1 MNKLGRDA
9 QLDSE
14 SIALLRFSCCYLGR
28 RRASCLDGG
37 FMIESFGA
45 VTIIIGFAIIAVLG
59 GMLVTVQ
66 QGTVSVVT
74 MFGKYRR
81 VMYPGLNLKIPFLE
95 VVFRRI
101 SIQNQSIE
109 LQFQAITQDQANVN
123 FKAMLLYSV
132 INQTEDTIKDVAFK
146 FIDFG
151 SLMQTL
157 NRTVEGSVRGFVAT
171 KKQSEILGL
180 RRDIVNAV
188 KDQLDEDL
196 KSWGYH
202 LIDMQL
208 NDISFDETI
217 MQSMAQVV
225 ASSNLRAAAENEAQ
239 ALLIR
244 KTKEAEANG
253 LAVRISA
260 EAEKQ
265 ASQLRGEG
273 IALFREE
280 VAKGMHKAADEMKAA
295 GLDSSFILFSM
306 WTDAIKHFAE
316 QGNGNVIF
324 LDGSNEGLDKTMKQ
338 MMALSKIETLN
349 K

>member
-1 MNKLGRDA
+1 MLEG
-9 QLDSE
+9 
-14 SIALLRFSCCYLGR
+14 I
-28 RRASCLDGG
+28 G
-37 FMIESFGA
+37 FFGI
-45 VTIIIGFAIIAVLG
+45 VFLIIVLSIIGGIFT
-59 GMLVTVQ
+59 TVN
-66 QGTVSVVT
+66 QGTISVVT

-81 VMYPGLNLKIPFLE
+81 IMYPGLNFKIPFFE
-95 VVFRRI
+95 VIYRRV

-132 INQTEDTIKDVAFK
+132 IDQTEETIKNVAFK
-146 FIDFG
+146 FIDFA
-151 SLMQTL
+151 SLMQAL
-157 NRTVEGSVRGFVAT
+157 NRTVEGSVRGFVAI
-171 KKQSEILGL
+171 KKQNEILGL

-208 NDISFDETI
+208 NDITFDDI
-217 MQSMAQVV
+217 IVQSMAQVV

-239 ALLIR
+239 AQLI
-244 KTKEAEANG
+244 KITKAAEADG
-253 LAVRISA
+253 MSIKIAA
-260 EAEKQ
+260 EAEREAAKM
-265 ASQLRGEG
+265 RGEG
-273 IALFREE
+273 IALFRAE
-280 VAKGMHKAADEMKAA
+280 VAKGMAKAADEMKLA

-306 WTDAIKHFAE
+306 WTDAVKHFAE
-316 QGNGNVIF
+316 QGKGNVIF

-338 MMALSKIETLN
+338 MMALSKIDM

>member
-1 MNKLGRDA
+1 MF
-9 QLDSE
+9 E
-14 SIALLRFSCCYLGR
+14 SVGLFSITIFILVIAIV
-28 RRASCLDGG
+28 GG
-37 FMIESFGA
+37 AF
-45 VTIIIGFAIIAVLG
+45 T
-59 GMLVTVQ
+59 TVQ
-66 QGTVSVVT
+66 QGTVSVIT

-81 VMYPGLNLKIPFLE
+81 VMYPGLNFKIPFLE
-95 VVFRRI
+95 IVFRRI
-101 SIQNQSIE
+101 SIQNQSVE
-109 LQFQAITQDQANVN
+109 LQFQAITNDQANVN

-132 INQTEDTIKDVAFK
+132 INQTEDTIKSVAFK

-151 SLMQTL
+151 SFMQTL

-171 KKQSEILGL
+171 KRQNEILAL
-180 RRDIVNAV
+180 RRDITEAV
-188 KDQLDEDL
+188 KVNLDEDL

-202 LIDMQL
+202 LIDLQL
-208 NDISFDETI
+208 NDIAFDETI

-244 KTKEAEANG
+244 KTKDAEADG
-253 LAVRISA
+253 LSVKISA
-260 EAEKQ
+260 EAEKV
-265 ASQLRGEG
+265 ASKLRGEG

-280 VAKGMHKAADEMKAA
+280 VAKGMSKAADEMKSA

-316 QGNGNVIF
+316 NGKGNVIF

-338 MMALSKIETLN
+338 MMSLSLIEQA
-349 K
+349 KR

>member
-1 MNKLGRDA
+1 MFFDLGFFGFVG
-9 QLDSE
+9 
-14 SIALLRFSCCYLGR
+14 LL
-28 RRASCLDGG
+28 
-37 FMIESFGA
+37 
-45 VTIIIGFAIIAVLG
+45 IAVGFFG
-59 GMLVTVQ
+59 GMFVAIN
-66 QGTVSVVT
+66 QGTVGVVT

-95 VVFRRI
+95 VVFRRV
-101 SIQNQSIE
+101 SVQNQSIE
-109 LQFQAITQDQANVN
+109 LQFQAITVDQANVN

-132 INQTEDTIKDVAFK
+132 IDQTEETIKNVAFK

-171 KKQSEILGL
+171 KRQNEILGL
-180 RRDIVNAV
+180 RREIVEAV
-188 KDQLDEDL
+188 KGQLDEDL

-208 NDISFDETI
+208 NDITFDETI

-239 ALLIR
+239 AMLIK
-244 KTKEAEANG
+244 KTKAAEADG
-253 LAVRISA
+253 MAIKISA
-260 EAEKQ
+260 EAEKE
-265 ASQLRGEG
+265 ASKLRGEG

-280 VAKGMHKAADEMKAA
+280 VAKGMAKAADEMKQA

-306 WTDAIKHFAE
+306 WTDAVKHFAE
-316 QGNGNVIF
+316 TGKGNTIF
-324 LDGSNEGLDKTMKQ
+324 LDGSTEGLEKTMKQ
-338 MMALSKIETLN
+338 MLSLSQQSIGTK

>member
-1 MNKLGRDA
+1 MFE
-9 QLDSE
+9 QLSFF
-14 SIALLRFSCCYLGR
+14 SIFVGLVVISVV
-28 RRASCLDGG
+28 GG
-37 FMIESFGA
+37 LF
-45 VTIIIGFAIIAVLG
+45 
-59 GMLVTVQ
+59 VTVQ
-66 QGTVSVVT
+66 QGTVSVIT

-81 VMYPGLNLKIPFLE
+81 IMYPGLSVKIPFLE
-95 VVFRRI
+95 TVFRRI

-109 LQFQAITQDQANVN
+109 LAFQAITQDQANVN

-132 INQTEDTIKDVAFK
+132 IDQTEEIIKSVAFK

-171 KKQSEILGL
+171 KRQNEILAL
-180 RRDIVNAV
+180 RRDIVEAV
-188 KDQLDEDL
+188 KANLDEDL
-196 KSWGYH
+196 RSWGYH
-202 LIDMQL
+202 LIDLQL

-225 ASSNLRAAAENEAQ
+225 ASSNLKAAAENEAQ

-244 KTKEAEANG
+244 KTKQAEADG

-260 EAEKQ
+260 EAEKI
-265 ASQLRGEG
+265 AAKMRGEG

-280 VAKGMHKAADEMKAA
+280 VARGMHKAATEIKAA

-306 WTDAIKHFAE
+306 WTDSIKHFAE
-316 QGNGNVIF
+316 QGKGNVIF

-338 MMALSKIETLN
+338 MMALSKIESITTPQ

>member
-1 MNKLGRDA
+1 MFEN
-9 QLDSE
+9 
-14 SIALLRFSCCYLGR
+14 F
-28 RRASCLDGG
+28 G
-37 FMIESFGA
+37 FLTLFFI
-45 VTIIIGFAIIAVLG
+45 VTILVLVG
-59 GMLVTVQ
+59 GVFVTVQ

-81 VMYPGLNLKIPFLE
+81 ILYPGLNFKIPFFE
-95 VVFRRI
+95 IVFRRI
-101 SIQNQSIE
+101 SIQNQSVE
-109 LQFQAITQDQANVN
+109 LAFQAITQDQANVN

-132 INQTEDTIKDVAFK
+132 IDQTEETIKSVAFK

-171 KKQSEILGL
+171 KRQNEILAL
-180 RRDIVNAV
+180 RRDIVEAV
-188 KDQLDEDL
+188 KANLDEDL

-202 LIDMQL
+202 LIDLQL

-217 MQSMAQVV
+217 MASMAQVV

-244 KTKEAEANG
+244 KTKAAEADG
-253 LAVRISA
+253 LAIRISA
-260 EAEKQ
+260 EAEKL

-273 IALFREE
+273 ISLFRQE
-280 VAKGMHKAADEMKAA
+280 VAKGMHLAAEQMKTA

-306 WTDAIKHFAE
+306 WTDAVKHFAE
-316 QGNGNVIF
+316 QGKGNVIF
-324 LDGSNEGLDKTMKQ
+324 LDGSNEGFDKTLKQ
-338 MMALSKIETLN
+338 MMALSKTQTGVDAKGLQR
-349 K
+349 

>member
-1 MNKLGRDA
+1 M
-9 QLDSE
+9 
-14 SIALLRFSCCYLGR
+14 F
-28 RRASCLDGG
+28 
-37 FMIESFGA
+37 ESFGLFGIVFFFVA
-45 VTIIIGFAIIAVLG
+45 IAVIG
-59 GMLVTVQ
+59 GAFTTVQ
-66 QGTVSVVT
+66 QGTVSVIT

-81 VMYPGLNLKIPFLE
+81 VMYPGLNFKIPFLE
-95 VVFRRI
+95 IVFRRI
-101 SIQNQSIE
+101 SIQNQSVE
-109 LQFQAITQDQANVN
+109 LQFQAITNDQANVN

-132 INQTEDTIKDVAFK
+132 INQTEETIKSVAFK

-171 KKQSEILGL
+171 KRQNEILAL
-180 RRDIVNAV
+180 RRDITEAV
-188 KDQLDEDL
+188 KVNLDEDL

-202 LIDMQL
+202 LIDLQL
-208 NDISFDETI
+208 NDIAFDETI

-244 KTKEAEANG
+244 KTKAAEADG
-253 LAVRISA
+253 LSIKISA
-260 EAEKQ
+260 EAEKI
-265 ASQLRGEG
+265 ASKLRGEG

-280 VAKGMHKAADEMKAA
+280 VAKGMSKAAEEMKSA

-316 QGNGNVIF
+316 NGKGNVIF

-338 MMALSKIETLN
+338 MMSLSLIEQA
-349 K
+349 KR

>member
-1 MNKLGRDA
+1 MFEGIGL
-9 QLDSE
+9 
-14 SIALLRFSCCYLGR
+14 
-28 RRASCLDGG
+28 
-37 FMIESFGA
+37 FGIIFL
-45 VTIIIGFAIIAVLG
+45 IIIIAAVG
-59 GMLVTVQ
+59 GAFTTVD
-66 QGTVSVVT
+66 QGRVAVVT

-81 VMYPGLNLKIPFLE
+81 VMHPGLNFKIPFFE
-95 VVFRRI
+95 VIFRRV

-123 FKAMLLYSV
+123 FKAMLLYAV
-132 INQTEDTIKDVAFK
+132 IDQSEETIKNVAFK

-171 KKQSEILGL
+171 KRQSEILGL
-180 RRDIVNAV
+180 RRDIVNSV

-208 NDISFDETI
+208 NDITFDEVI

-239 ALLIR
+239 ALLIK
-244 KTKEAEANG
+244 KTKAAEADG
-253 LAVRISA
+253 LAIKISA
-260 EAEKQ
+260 IAEREAAQ
-265 ASQLRGEG
+265 QRGQG

-280 VAKGMHKAADEMKAA
+280 VAKGMAKAADEMKSA

-306 WTDAIKHFAE
+306 WTDAVKHFAE
-316 QGNGNVIF
+316 NGKGNVIF
-324 LDGSNEGLDKTMKQ
+324 LDGSNEGLEKTMKQ
-338 MMALSKIETLN
+338 MIALTQGNSQVGRR
-349 K
+349 

>member
-1 MNKLGRDA
+1 MPFR
-9 QLDSE
+9 
-14 SIALLRFSCCYLGR
+14 SISMF
-28 RRASCLDGG
+28 
-37 FMIESFGA
+37 ESFGLFGVIVFFLA
-45 VTIIIGFAIIAVLG
+45 IAIIGGAFT
-59 GMLVTVQ
+59 TVQ
-66 QGTVSVVT
+66 QGTVSVIT

-81 VMYPGLNLKIPFLE
+81 VMYPGLNFKIPFLE
-95 VVFRRI
+95 IVFRRI
-101 SIQNQSIE
+101 SIQNQSVE
-109 LQFQAITQDQANVN
+109 LQFQAITNDQANVN

-132 INQTEDTIKDVAFK
+132 INQTEETIKSVAFK

-171 KKQSEILGL
+171 KRQNEILAL
-180 RRDIVNAV
+180 RRDITEAV
-188 KDQLDEDL
+188 KVNLDEDL

-202 LIDMQL
+202 LIDLQL
-208 NDISFDETI
+208 NDIAFDETI

-244 KTKEAEANG
+244 KTKAAEADG
-253 LAVRISA
+253 LSIKISA
-260 EAEKQ
+260 EAEKI
-265 ASQLRGEG
+265 ASKLRGEG

-280 VAKGMHKAADEMKAA
+280 VAKGMSKAAEEMKSA

-316 QGNGNVIF
+316 NGKGNVIF

-338 MMALSKIETLN
+338 MMSLSLIEQA
-349 K
+349 KR

>member
-1 MNKLGRDA
+1 MFEQMGFLTILIGLGV
-9 QLDSE
+9 L
-14 SIALLRFSCCYLGR
+14 
-28 RRASCLDGG
+28 
-37 FMIESFGA
+37 
-45 VTIIIGFAIIAVLG
+45 AVLG
-59 GMLVTVQ
+59 GLFVTVQ
-66 QGTVSVVT
+66 QGTVSVIT

-81 VMYPGLNLKIPFLE
+81 IMYPGLSVKIPFLE
-95 VVFRRI
+95 TVFRRI

-109 LQFQAITQDQANVN
+109 LAFQAITQDQANVN

-132 INQTEDTIKDVAFK
+132 IDHSEETVKSVAFK

-171 KKQSEILGL
+171 KRQNEILAL
-180 RRDIVNAV
+180 RRDIVEAV
-188 KDQLDEDL
+188 KSNLDEDL

-202 LIDMQL
+202 LIDLQL

-225 ASSNLRAAAENEAQ
+225 ASSNLKAAAENEAQ

-253 LAVRISA
+253 LAVKISA
-260 EAEKQ
+260 EAEKI
-265 ASQLRGEG
+265 AAKMRGEG
-273 IALFREE
+273 VALFREE
-280 VAKGMHKAADEMKAA
+280 VARGMNKAASEIKAA

-306 WTDAIKHFAE
+306 WTDSIKHFAE
-316 QGNGNVIF
+316 QGKGNVIF

-338 MMALSKIETLN
+338 MMALSKIETLSTMG

>member
-1 MNKLGRDA
+1 METL
-9 QLDSE
+9 S
-14 SIALLRFSCCYLGR
+14 FS
-28 RRASCLDGG
+28 
-37 FMIESFGA
+37 
-45 VTIIIGFAIIAVLG
+45 TIIIAIFVISIVG
-59 GMLVTVQ
+59 GLFVTVN

-81 VMYPGLNLKIPFLE
+81 VMYPGLNFKIPFFE
-95 VVFRRI
+95 VVFRRV
-101 SIQNQSIE
+101 SVQNQSVE

-123 FKAMLLYSV
+123 FKALLLYSV
-132 INQTEDTIKDVAFK
+132 IDQTETTIKDVAFK

-171 KKQSEILGL
+171 KRQNEILGL
-180 RRDIVNAV
+180 RKDIVNAV
-188 KDQLDEDL
+188 KAQLDEDL

-208 NDISFDETI
+208 NDITFDETI

-225 ASSNLRAAAENEAQ
+225 ASSNLRAAAENEAL

-244 KTKEAEANG
+244 KTKAAEADG
-253 LAVRISA
+253 MAIKISA
-260 EAEKQ
+260 EAEKE
-265 ASQLRGEG
+265 AAKLRGEG

-280 VAKGMHKAADEMKAA
+280 VAKGMAKAADEMKSA

-316 QGNGNVIF
+316 TGKGNTIF
-324 LDGSNEGLDKTMKQ
+324 LDGSSDGLEKTMKQ
-338 MMALSKIETLN
+338 MTSLASQKTGRA
-349 K
+349 

>member
-1 MNKLGRDA
+1 MFETIGL
-9 QLDSE
+9 
-14 SIALLRFSCCYLGR
+14 FSVIL
-28 RRASCLDGG
+28 
-37 FMIESFGA
+37 FFT
-45 VTIIIGFAIIAVLG
+45 VIAVIG
-59 GMLVTVQ
+59 GAFTTVQ
-66 QGTVSVVT
+66 QGTVSVIT

-81 VMYPGLNLKIPFLE
+81 VMYPGLNFKIPFLE
-95 VVFRRI
+95 IVFRRI

-132 INQTEDTIKDVAFK
+132 IDQTEETIKSVAFK
-146 FIDFG
+146 FIDFT

-171 KKQSEILGL
+171 KKQNEILAL
-180 RRDIVNAV
+180 RRDITEAV
-188 KDQLDEDL
+188 KANLDEDL

-202 LIDMQL
+202 LIDLQL

-225 ASSNLRAAAENEAQ
+225 ASSNLKAAAENEAQ

-260 EAEKQ
+260 EAEKI

-273 IALFREE
+273 ISLFRQE
-280 VAKGMHKAADEMKAA
+280 VAKGMSRAADEMRHA
-295 GLDSSFILFSM
+295 GLDASFILFSM

-316 QGNGNVIF
+316 TGKGNVIF

-338 MMALSKIETLN
+338 MMALSQIEHI
-349 K
+349 KK

>member
-1 MNKLGRDA
+1 MF
-9 QLDSE
+9 E
-14 SIALLRFSCCYLGR
+14 SIGLA
-28 RRASCLDGG
+28 
-37 FMIESFGA
+37 
-45 VTIIIGFAIIAVLG
+45 TILVIVGVISVLG
-59 GMLVTVQ
+59 GLFVTVQ
-66 QGTVSVVT
+66 QGTVSVLT

-81 VMYPGLNLKIPFLE
+81 VLYPGLNFKIPFFE

-171 KKQSEILGL
+171 KRQNEILSL
-180 RRDIVNAV
+180 RRDITEAV
-188 KDQLDEDL
+188 KSNLDEEI

-202 LIDMQL
+202 LIDLQL

-217 MQSMAQVV
+217 VQSMAQVV
-225 ASSNLRAAAENEAQ
+225 ASSNLKAAAENEAQ

-244 KTKEAEANG
+244 KTKAAEADG
-253 LAVRISA
+253 LAIRISA
-260 EAEKQ
+260 EAEKV

-273 IALFREE
+273 ISLFRQE
-280 VAKGMHKAADEMKAA
+280 VAKGMHKAAEEMKAA

-316 QGNGNVIF
+316 QGKGNVIF

-338 MMALSKIETLN
+338 MMALSKIETVSGQKALQ

>member
-1 MNKLGRDA
+1 MFETLS
-9 QLDSE
+9 LST
-14 SIALLRFSCCYLGR
+14 IVILLVVLS
-28 RRASCLDGG
+28 SMGG
-37 FMIESFGA
+37 LF
-45 VTIIIGFAIIAVLG
+45 
-59 GMLVTVQ
+59 VTVN

-81 VMYPGLNLKIPFLE
+81 ILYPGLNFKIPFFE
-95 VVFRRI
+95 VIFRRV
-101 SIQNQSIE
+101 SVQNQSVE

-123 FKAMLLYSV
+123 FKALLLYSV
-132 INQTEDTIKDVAFK
+132 IDQTEASIKDVAFK

-171 KKQSEILGL
+171 KRQNEILGL
-180 RRDIVNAV
+180 RKDIVNAV
-188 KDQLDEDL
+188 KAQLDEDL

-208 NDISFDETI
+208 NDITFDETI

-225 ASSNLRAAAENEAQ
+225 ASSNLRAAAENEAL
-239 ALLIR
+239 ALLIK
-244 KTKEAEANG
+244 KTKAAEADG
-253 LAVRISA
+253 MAIKISA
-260 EAEKQ
+260 EAERE
-265 ASQLRGEG
+265 ASKLRGEG

-280 VAKGMHKAADEMKAA
+280 VAKGMAKAADEMKNA

-316 QGNGNVIF
+316 NGKGNTIF
-324 LDGSNEGLDKTMKQ
+324 LDGSSDGLEKTMKQ
-338 MMALSKIETLN
+338 MTSLANTKVERA
-349 K
+349 

>member
-1 MNKLGRDA
+1 MFESGFFVFILFILGI
-9 QLDSE
+9 
-14 SIALLRFSCCYLGR
+14 IALTGS
-28 RRASCLDGG
+28 
-37 FMIESFGA
+37 
-45 VTIIIGFAIIAVLG
+45 V
-59 GMLVTVQ
+59 VTVQ
-66 QGTVSVVT
+66 QGTVSVIT

-81 VMYPGLNLKIPFLE
+81 ILYPGLNFKIPFFE

-101 SIQNQSIE
+101 SIQNQSVE

-132 INQTEDTIKDVAFK
+132 IDQTEETIKSVAFK
-146 FIDFG
+146 FIDFS

-171 KKQSEILGL
+171 KKQNEILAL
-180 RRDIVNAV
+180 RRDIVEAV
-188 KDQLDEDL
+188 KANLDEDL

-202 LIDMQL
+202 LIDLQL

-217 MQSMAQVV
+217 MASMAQVV

-244 KTKEAEANG
+244 KTKAAEADG
-253 LAVRISA
+253 LAIRISA
-260 EAEKQ
+260 EAEKL

-273 IALFREE
+273 ISLFRQE
-280 VAKGMHKAADEMKAA
+280 VAKGMNLAAEQMKAA
-295 GLDSSFILFSM
+295 GLGSSFILFSM
-306 WTDAIKHFAE
+306 WTDAVKHFAE
-316 QGNGNVIF
+316 QGKGNVIF
-324 LDGSNEGLDKTMKQ
+324 LDGSNEGFDKTLKQ
-338 MMALSKIETLN
+338 MMALSKTQTPSEPKSLQ